1 MKFTTNFGSGTKKSS
16 DFPKAVEAFDAIE
29 PSSFD
34 TSKQSQAE
42 HTTMFNNSSCFSKS
56 KKQSSRSSFC
66 PQTSGDVSA
75 KTSTKGGLKQMT
87 DAELK
92 ETSKSKGHK
101 ISGLF
106 KKAKAKVSAKNSSLK
121 TRAKSV
127 FGKLSTKSKLEPHTV
142 PSSVNKTKTH
152 SSRKSDS
159 KLSIPVPPKV
169 CVQAEVHSTSGTQK
183 HGSPKAGDYA
193 PTFAPKE
200 TKTLQTKP
208 DVTVAQTTSTSGSTG
223 VWAWSCQL
231 FQAKKIQKDE
241 GNKTTKTD
249 AKTSDSK
256 MADLGAEGKNNLSGG
271 IIESEDFPSTPSLY
285 KNGKTK
291 HKKGKKVKSTAS
303 ESQTIRETPPS
314 GSQNWVQKMCGFAPK
329 SGPET
334 MTNKDKKPE
343 KPLPK
348 VSETSKFP
356 DEKKGSGFFGSLFLS
371 PVFGRGEELP
381 TQPQTRTF
389 PALPSIFSFATNRTS
404 VKVASVAF
412 KATQAVAPELSST
425 VVTTGASYFAG
436 KFVSKPTLNAVEEV
450 CKSVCFFG
458 YTSCEAVGEWF
469 LNNEGVSSK
478 VPFFAK
484 KAQPEPLNTNPIF
497 PLADVAGPP
506 KSKPGIFSFFNKKK
520 AVDED
525 SWVISSDQLKCA
537 EGIPK
542 SGRGK
547 KDQGS
552 NHTTK
557 DYGSPKITP
566 NSESKKPR
574 RQLVQAKATRVL
586 KSSSTA
592 KPKMVG
598 SNLNVEQ
605 AKAHGFIKLPS
616 KVKKSS
622 RKSKKN
628 SKRFVPSL
636 ESVSELQESFFP
648 ADDRAV

>member
-56 KKQSSRSSFC
+56 KKHSSRSSFC

-92 ETSKSKGHK
+92 ETPRVKVTK

-106 KKAKAKVSAKNSSLK
+106 KKAKA
-121 TRAKSV
+121 
-127 FGKLSTKSKLEPHTV
+127 
-142 PSSVNKTKTH
+142 
-152 SSRKSDS
+152 
-159 KLSIPVPPKV
+159 KV
-169 CVQAEVHSTSGTQK
+169 CVQAEVHSTSGTQN
-183 HGSPKAGDYA
+183 HGSPKAGDHA
-193 PTFAPKE
+193 PTFAPRE

-208 DVTVAQTTSTSGSTG
+208 DDTVAQTTATSGSTG
-223 VWAWSCQL
+223 VWAWSCQI

-256 MADLGAEGKNNLSGG
+256 MADLGAEGKSNLSGG

-291 HKKGKKVKSTAS
+291 NKKGKKVKSTAS

-334 MTNKDKKPE
+334 MTKKDKKPE
-343 KPLPK
+343 EPLPK

-371 PVFGRGEELP
+371 PVFGR
-381 TQPQTRTF
+381 
-389 PALPSIFSFATNRTS
+389 
-404 VKVASVAF
+404 
-412 KATQAVAPELSST
+412 
-425 VVTTGASYFAG
+425 
-436 KFVSKPTLNAVEEV
+436 
-450 CKSVCFFG
+450 
-458 YTSCEAVGEWF
+458 
-469 LNNEGVSSK
+469 
-478 VPFFAK
+478 
-484 KAQPEPLNTNPIF
+484 
-497 PLADVAGPP
+497 DVAGPP
-506 KSKPGIFSFFNKKK
+506 KSKPGIVSFFNKKK
-520 AVDED
+520 AVEED
-525 SWVISSDQLKCA
+525 SWVMSSDQLKWA
-537 EGIPK
+537 EVYPK
-542 SGRGK
+542 SGKGK
-547 KDQGS
+547 KGPGGL
-552 NHTTK
+552 NHTAK
-557 DYGSPKITP
+557 DYGSPKVTP

-586 KSSSTA
+586 KSSPTA

-628 SKRFVPSL
+628 SKRLFLVLRVFRNCRRVFSQRMT
-636 ESVSELQESFFP
+636 ERV
-648 ADDRAV
+648 